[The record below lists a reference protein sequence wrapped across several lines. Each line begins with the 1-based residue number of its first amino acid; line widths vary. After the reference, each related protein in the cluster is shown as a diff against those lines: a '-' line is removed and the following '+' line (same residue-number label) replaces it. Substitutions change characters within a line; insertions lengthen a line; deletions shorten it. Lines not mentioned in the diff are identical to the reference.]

1 MCIRHKRAQQL
12 AAGEATRSSVQ
23 FNNAVEESG
32 PRPFESAANPRHAFW
47 RDRTAKHLGSAGP
60 SVAVET
66 VWLKYF
72 EVLSESLVQV
82 AQRIE
87 NGSDPGLQLRIF
99 VREHCVITL
108 TVQHCRLVPS
118 QTYEETK

>member
-1 MCIRHKRAQQL
+1 
-12 AAGEATRSSVQ
+12 
-23 FNNAVEESG
+23 
-32 PRPFESAANPRHAFW
+32 
-47 RDRTAKHLGSAGP
+47 
-60 SVAVET
+60 VAVET